1 MLKHNFSHLIC
12 IYLLF
17 ENFWSKWNSKW
28 NWLNVLSQSVQ
39 WNGFS
44 PVWME
49 LAECVV
55 TECALKRFLSC
66 MKEIGWMSCHR
77 VCSEMVSLLYEWNW
91 LNVLS
96 QSVHWNGFS
105 QDSHLFL
112 CEKGWNFLLWKQ
124 TFSWDNLIF
133 ESLIFQSWKMMHVFF
148 CCSSTGLE
156 VVSEHL

>member
-1 MLKHNFSHLIC
+1 
-12 IYLLF
+12 
-17 ENFWSKWNSKW
+17 
-28 NWLNVLSQSVQ
+28 
-39 WNGFS
+39 
-44 PVWME
+44 
-49 LAECVV
+49 
-55 TECALKRFLSC
+55 
-66 MKEIGWMSCHR
+66 MSCHR

-133 ESLIFQSWKMMHVFF
+133 ESLIFQSWKIMHLFF
-148 CCSSTGLE
+148 CNSYKVCTEMVFLLYAFPLWKTSLIFVCPPLKFFAYWTFNKDIIGGSGLRNW
-156 VVSEHL
+156 